1 MTMTDTNNLAPPSN
15 DYDYDGW
22 ADFWRHK
29 IGVNVIP
36 ADTQKKVTYESW
48 SEWQDKP
55 IPGMW
60 YWQ

>member
-15 DYDYDGW
+15 DDYNGW

-36 ADTQKKVTYESW
+36 AETQKK
-48 SEWQDKP
+48 
-55 IPGMW
+55 
-60 YWQ
+60 